1 MLHRVDELLGFTI
14 HATDGDIGRVRDLY
28 FDDHHWTVRYLVVDT
43 GHWLPGRR
51 VLLSPASIRKA
62 DWARGELV
70 VGQSREQIRES
81 PSVESHQPI
90 GQRWIALS
98 RECYTLPYYW
108 ALGGFLWGPGMWTR
122 DASGRP
128 PGRPRRDAPG
138 LARDPYLR
146 SARLIRD
153 YQVKAIDGDA
163 GHVEGFLVDDRSWVL
178 RCVVVRT
185 RHWRPDK
192 RVLIPSEWIAWASW
206 IELTMHVDLPVER
219 ILTAPNYDPSRPV
232 TERTL
237 TRLTAVYGRSTR
249 QPGDLGLPHD
259 VSTT

>member
-1 MLHRVDELLGFTI
+1 MLQRVDELLGFTI

-28 FDDHHWTVRYLVVDT
+28 FDDHRWTVRYLVVDT

-62 DWARGELV
+62 EWARRELV
-70 VGQSREQIRES
+70 VAQSREQIRQS

-90 GQRWIALS
+90 GQRRIALS

-108 ALGGFLWGPGMWTR
+108 AVGGFLWGPGMWAHR
-122 DASGRP
+122 ASGQP
-128 PGRPRRDAPG
+128 SGQSRREGPG

-163 GHVEGFLVDDRSWVL
+163 GHVEDFLVDDGSWVL
-178 RCVVVRT
+178 RSVVVGT
-185 RHWRPDK
+185 RHWRLGR
-192 RVLIPSEWIAWASW
+192 RVLIPAEWIAWASW
-206 IELTMHVDLPVER
+206 IELTVHVDLRVEQ
-219 ILTAPNYDPSRPV
+219 ILTAPEYDASRPV
-232 TERTL
+232 TESAL
-237 TRLTAVYGRSTR
+237 IRLTAGYGRPTRQGVSHAVSTR
-249 QPGDLGLPHD
+249 
-259 VSTT
+259 